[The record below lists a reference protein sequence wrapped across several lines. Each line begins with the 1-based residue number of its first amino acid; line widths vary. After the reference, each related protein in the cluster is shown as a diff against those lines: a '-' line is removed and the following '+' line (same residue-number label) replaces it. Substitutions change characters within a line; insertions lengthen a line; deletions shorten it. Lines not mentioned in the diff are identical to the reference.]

1 MLHTEMKRMT
11 DEPAIR
17 LVRPLQIE
25 YIIIG
30 GILMNYQNE
39 IYTMSEDQFIKLAM
53 TKSNGSMNPN
63 RVKLIFA
70 LLMQE
75 AGLTN
80 VNKND
85 AKQETRRPE

>member
-1 MLHTEMKRMT
+1 MSY
-11 DEPAIR
+11 PPIR

-25 YIIIG
+25 YIILG

-39 IYTMSEDQFIKLAM
+39 IYSMTEDQFIGLAM
-53 TKSNGSMNPN
+53 KKSNGSMNPN
-63 RVKLIFA
+63 RIRLVYVQ
-70 LLMQE
+70 LMEE

-85 AKQETRRPE
+85 AKQETRRYPETKAD